1 VLESYA
7 TSQPWSRPQPPEI
20 TEQALQLLRKA
31 FGGRPLTEEESK
43 SPALIAVEKL
53 PESKLHSFGDHVHVG
68 LNAVTKLLE
77 RRQADFVV
85 VAVMNQTSSILARHL
100 ATLACLSNT
109 PLLQLSTSSAALGR
123 CCGLRTAIAIGFKSV
138 ASNAELS
145 ELIAALSALVPSP
158 LAPQIPWLQPLTA
171 VLNATTEADDETDT
185 EPHARRPPPPGSNRR
200 RSVRAVLTKYP
211 YAPLSVTQGHAF
223 TKPGRK
229 PRYNSSD
236 GAAAAGASS
245 TLSGSNKS

>member
-85 VAVMNQTSSILARHL
+85 VAVMNQTSSILARH
-100 ATLACLSNT
+100 
-109 PLLQLSTSSAALGR
+109 LQLSTSSAALGR